1 VESKGLIP
9 KYETALTKGRI
20 IIVNLFT
27 KMGRRT
33 MEPMT
38 VLLVDDHGVLREG
51 MRTLLEQEPDMKVV
65 GEAGNGLEAVAAAK
79 ELKPDVVLMDVVMP
93 RLSGIEATK
102 QIKKANPSTA
112 ALILSAYD
120 DDRYILGLLEA
131 GAAGYLLK
139 SATGREVIHALRAVH
154 AGESVLHP
162 SVTARLLAR
171 AARSPGRAISPRT
184 GEMLTERE
192 LEVLRLA
199 AKGKANKEIANDL
212 ALSLPTVKAHL
223 ANLFNKMGVASR
235 TEAVLQAVCRGWI
248 QVEDAVP
255 EDEAG
260 TLEPHARERPGGESA
275 YM

>member
-1 VESKGLIP
+1 MK
-9 KYETALTKGRI
+9 
-20 IIVNLFT
+20 
-27 KMGRRT
+27 
-33 MEPMT
+33 PMT

-51 MRTLLEQEPDMKVV
+51 MRNLLEQEPDMKVV

-139 SATGREVIHALRAVH
+139 SASGQEVIHALRAVH

-171 AARSPGRAISPRT
+171 AARSPSRAISPRT

-199 AKGKANKEIANDL
+199 ARGKANKEIANDL

-248 QVEDAVP
+248 QVEDAAP

-260 TLEPHARERPGGESA
+260 ALEPHERKRPEGESA
-275 YM
+275 YT

>member
-1 VESKGLIP
+1 MKPI
-9 KYETALTKGRI
+9 
-20 IIVNLFT
+20 
-27 KMGRRT
+27 
-33 MEPMT
+33 T

-51 MRTLLEQEPDMKVV
+51 MRNLLEQEPDITVV
-65 GEAGNGLEAVAAAK
+65 GEAANGLEAVAVAK
-79 ELKPDVVLMDVVMP
+79 QVKPDVVLMDVVMP

-139 SATGREVIHALRAVH
+139 SASGQEVIHALRAVH

-171 AARSPGRAISPRT
+171 AARTPGRGISPRT
-184 GEMLTERE
+184 GEVLTERE

-199 AKGKANKEIANDL
+199 ARGKANKEIAKEL
-212 ALSLPTVKAHL
+212 SLSLPTVKAHL
-223 ANLFNKMGVASR
+223 TNLFNKMGVASR
-235 TEAVLQAVCRGWI
+235 TEAVLQAVWRGWV
-248 QVEDAVP
+248 QVEDAQRESGLGVP
-255 EDEAG
+255 P
-260 TLEPHARERPGGESA
+260 EPLPREHPADAPTYGDAPPPG
-275 YM
+275 